1 MMFLRFSKSQVQ
13 KLIVNRHIRPNVLCD
28 IEPIMNLGTT
38 GSLSPLRIISSPL
51 RFNSQSRNL
60 SLTTSRNLSLT
71 TRMEQSNFQSRNL
84 SLTTRKI
91 ESNFQSR
98 NLSLTTRKEDLA
110 LNTDPFSNDIDTKVS
125 SA

>member
-28 IEPIMNLGTT
+28 IETIMNLGTT
-38 GSLSPLRIISSPL
+38 GSLSLLRIITSPL
-51 RFNSQSRNL
+51 RFNS
-60 SLTTSRNLSLT
+60 
-71 TRMEQSNFQSRNL
+71 
-84 SLTTRKI
+84 
-91 ESNFQSR
+91 QSR

>member
-28 IEPIMNLGTT
+28 IETIMNLGTT
-38 GSLSPLRIISSPL
+38 GSLSLLRIITSPL

-60 SLTTSRNLSLT
+60 SLTTRT
-71 TRMEQSNFQSRNL
+71 EQ
-84 SLTTRKI
+84 
-91 ESNFQSR
+91 SNFQSR

>member
-28 IEPIMNLGTT
+28 IETIMNLETT
-38 GSLSPLRIISSPL
+38 GSLSLLRIITSPL

-60 SLTTSRNLSLT
+60 SLTTRI
-71 TRMEQSNFQSRNL
+71 EQSNFQSRNL

-98 NLSLTTRKEDLA
+98 NISLTTRKEDLA

>member
-28 IEPIMNLGTT
+28 IETIMNLETT
-38 GSLSPLRIISSPL
+38 GSLSLLRIITSPL
-51 RFNSQSRNL
+51 RFNS
-60 SLTTSRNLSLT
+60 
-71 TRMEQSNFQSRNL
+71 QSRNL

-98 NLSLTTRKEDLA
+98 NISLTTRKEDLA

>member
-28 IEPIMNLGTT
+28 IETIMNLGTT
-38 GSLSPLRIISSPL
+38 GSLSLLRIITSPL

-60 SLTTSRNLSLT
+60 SLTTRI
-71 TRMEQSNFQSRNL
+71 EQ
-84 SLTTRKI
+84 
-91 ESNFQSR
+91 SNFQSR

>member
-28 IEPIMNLGTT
+28 IETIMNLETT
-38 GSLSPLRIISSPL
+38 GSLSLLRIITSPL

-60 SLTTSRNLSLT
+60 SLTTRI
-71 TRMEQSNFQSRNL
+71 EQ
-84 SLTTRKI
+84 
-91 ESNFQSR
+91 SNFQSR